1 MVRLINF
8 FKKINKICRLWS
20 YLFKKN
26 KCGYKWV
33 HICNFMGEVLEG
45 HTEPRRV
52 ITFGEGEAFK
62 KWRRGALIFLNLY
75 FIFKFKKNF
84 LCIIYSFI
92 FLILIL
98 YCYSITV
105 VCLFSPSLL
114 YFKILY

>member
-8 FKKINKICRLWS
+8 LKKINKICRLWS

-75 FIFKFKKNF
+75 FIFKFKK
-84 LCIIYSFI
+84 I
-92 FLILIL
+92 FF
-98 YCYSITV
+98 V
-105 VCLFSPSLL
+105 LFTHLFL
-114 YFKILY
+114 YFVFIWIHTLYWLTCLVSLFTF